1 MNKEAIRKT
10 TICYWSNE
18 DKAYVVESPLFET
31 IAGVGATE
39 KESRKVFDN
48 LLDDAYEAYLEGR
61 VPGYEKA
68 GRPAKGRI
76 ALNADVKPE
85 AKQFIKNLADDFQ
98 CSQGEI
104 IDFLIYA
111 YQRQE
116 DNKVFS
122 YADAERKTGSNKQWL
137 KVCEKMDDI
146 KKSVD
151 YLETKLPD
159 LLSYQISD
167 SPRQQA
173 HAKSRKKHASTKN

>member
-1 MNKEAIRKT
+1 MNKGAIRKT
-10 TICYWSNE
+10 AICYWSEE
-18 DKAYVVESPLFET
+18 DKAYIVESPLFET

-39 KESRKVFDN
+39 KESRKIFDN

-98 CSQGEI
+98 CSQGEV
-104 IDFLIYA
+104 IDFLVCA
-111 YQRQE
+111 YQRKE

-122 YADAERKTGSNKQWL
+122 YAEAERMTGNSKQWL
-137 KVCEKMDDI
+137 AVCEKMHDI
-146 KKSVD
+146 KNSID
-151 YLETKLPD
+151 YIETELPGMF
-159 LLSYQISD
+159 SYQQILS
-167 SPRQQA
+167 SSKQQS
-173 HAKSRKKHASTKN
+173 HAKGKKQRNHI

>member
-10 TICYWSNE
+10 AICYWSEE

-31 IAGVGATE
+31 IAGVGTTE
-39 KESRKVFDN
+39 KESRKIFDN

-68 GRPAKGRI
+68 GRTAKGRI

-104 IDFLIYA
+104 IDFLVCA
-111 YQRQE
+111 YQRE
-116 DNKVFS
+116 KDNRVFS
-122 YADAERKTGSNKQWL
+122 YANADRTAGSNKQWL
-137 KVCEKMDDI
+137 AVCEKMDDI
-146 KKSVD
+146 KNSVD
-151 YLETKLPD
+151 YLETELPNMF
-159 LLSYQISD
+159 SYQTSAP
-167 SPRQQA
+167 SKRKA
-173 HAKSRKKHASTKN
+173 NVRSRKQRP